1 MQRVIRI
8 ENARSH
14 NLRGIDCE
22 IPLGRLTVI
31 TGPSGSGKTSLA
43 FDTLY
48 AEGQRRYVG
57 SLSAYA
63 RQFLERLP
71 RPEVDHVSNLPP
83 AISIEQ
89 RNGVTNARATV
100 GSATEVLDHLRL
112 LFARIGTTICPD
124 CDEVVDAG
132 GVVATADRIAADW
145 SGQRIHVVAPLRSG
159 RGRAGE
165 VRDALVKEGFTRLLA
180 EDGQILDLN
189 DAAPRQ
195 KPSAERP
202 WWLLID
208 RLALSGGEGE
218 RARLVEA
225 VSQAFVRGGG
235 ELVVRGGG
243 GAQDGARPYREGR
256 ACNRCGRRFPE
267 PSPGLFSFNNA
278 LGACPRCEGFGRIAE
293 IDWTRVVP
301 DPSKSLAGDAIA
313 LFATRS
319 TRGWRKWLLA
329 ACRDA
334 KIDVS
339 RPYRAL
345 SEAERRFVLE
355 GDGDGFEGVR
365 AYFEW
370 LEGRRYKVQA
380 RVQLARHRRYDP
392 CPDCGG
398 TRLSEA
404 ARAVR
409 IERRSLADLGRRTFA
424 ELQDWAEDLAARRVG
439 GEAARRL
446 LELVGARLRTIHAVG
461 LGYVALD
468 RAVRTLSGGEAQRI
482 QLATALAG
490 SLTASLYVLD
500 EPSVGLHAAD
510 LARLLRV
517 LEAVRDQGN
526 TVVVVEHALQLIE
539 AADHVIDLGPGAG
552 RHGGEIVCAGPVEA
566 IRASARS
573 KTAEALAG
581 YAHAA
586 PRRPRALASAPRLG
600 VATGTVNNLKDL
612 RVGIPLG
619 GLVALT
625 GVSGAGKSTLVR
637 EVLVPGLARRD
648 AGLDGSAPAAR
659 IEGAAALDGVVLVD
673 QSPGAR
679 TARSNPATVTKAFDA
694 IRQRFAE
701 TREARARGHR
711 AGYFSFNVAGGR
723 CETCE
728 GAGEVEIDMQF
739 LDDLRVPCDECGGR
753 RYRKEVLD
761 VRIDGRSIVDVLALS
776 IDEACEAF
784 ASDRKIVDRLLPLA
798 RVGLGYLAL
807 GQPLSTLSGG
817 EYQRLR
823 LGQALLEGAGR
834 TLYVFDEP
842 TTGLHPS
849 DTQVL
854 LRCIDEV
861 IEAGA
866 SVLVVEHDLD
876 LIAQADW
883 VIDLGPGGG
892 PEGGRLVA
900 EGPPEA
906 IARCEASLTG
916 RMLARVLAARDGNR
930 TRPDRG
936 EAIHARFEV
945 EAEHQPRKP
954 RRDQA

>member
-14 NLRGIDCE
+14 NLQGIDCE
-22 IPLGRLTVI
+22 IPLGQLTVI

-48 AEGQRRYVG
+48 AEGQRRYVS

-71 RPEVDHVSNLPP
+71 RPEVDHISNLPP
-83 AISIEQ
+83 AIAIEQ

-100 GSATEVLDHLRL
+100 GSATEVLDPLRL
-112 LFARIGTTICPD
+112 LFARIGITICPA

-132 GVVATADRIAADW
+132 GIVATAERIAAEL
-145 SGQRIHVVAPLRSG
+145 SGQRVQILAPLRSG
-159 RGRAGE
+159 KGRAGE
-165 VRDALVKEGFTRLLA
+165 VRDGLVKEGFARLLSD
-180 EDGQILDLN
+180 EGEVIDLLERT
-189 DAAPRQ
+189 PRQ
-195 KPSAERP
+195 KPSRERP

-208 RLALSGGEGE
+208 RLELRGSEGE

-235 ELVVRGGG
+235 ELVVHTAGHPL
-243 GAQDGARPYREGR
+243 DEARTYREGR
-256 ACNRCGRRFPE
+256 TCNRCARRFPE

-278 LGACPRCEGFGRIAE
+278 LGACPACEGFGRIAE
-293 IDWTRVVP
+293 IDWERVVP
-301 DPSKSLAGDAIA
+301 DPSKSLAADAVA
-313 LFATRS
+313 LFATRT
-319 TRGWRKWLLA
+319 TRGWKKWLLG
-329 ACRDA
+329 ACREAGLDVA
-334 KIDVS
+334 KPFLELT
-339 RPYRAL
+339 R
-345 SEAERRFVLE
+345 EQRRLVFE
-355 GDGDGFEGVR
+355 GDGARFEGVR
-365 AYFEW
+365 AYFDW

-380 RVQLARHRRYDP
+380 RVQLARHRLYVP

-409 IERRSLADLGRRTFA
+409 IEGRSLADLGGRTLA
-424 ELQDWAEDLAARRVG
+424 ELLDWVDDLAAREVG
-439 GEAARRL
+439 GLAARRL
-446 LELVGARLRTIHAVG
+446 LELVGSRLRTIHAVG
-461 LGYVALD
+461 LGYVSLD
-468 RAVRTLSGGEAQRI
+468 RTVRTLSGGEAQRI

-517 LEAVRDQGN
+517 LEAIRDQGN
-526 TVVVVEHALQLIE
+526 TVVVVEHALALIE

-552 RHGGEIVCAGPVEA
+552 RLGGRIVAAGSVSA
-566 IRASARS
+566 IRATADS
-573 KTAEALAG
+573 KTGRALLGPSAWNLR
-581 YAHAA
+581 
-586 PRRPRALASAPRLG
+586 PRRDLSQTPRLRL
-600 VATGTVNNLKDL
+600 ATGSINNLRELVVELPL
-612 RVGIPLG
+612 R

-637 EVLVPGLARRD
+637 EVLVPGLARRG
-648 AGLDGSAPAAR
+648 AGLEVKRAGT
-659 IEGAAALDGVVLVD
+659 ILTGAEHLDSIVLVD

-679 TARSNPATVTKAFDA
+679 SGRSNPATVTKAFDA
-694 IRQRFAE
+694 IRQRFSE
-701 TREARARGHR
+701 TREARARGYR
-711 AGYFSFNVAGGR
+711 PGYFSFNVAGGR
-723 CETCE
+723 CEACE
-728 GAGEVEIDMQF
+728 GTGQVRIDMQF
-739 LDDLRVPCDECGGR
+739 LDDLCVPCDECAGK
-753 RYRKEVLD
+753 RYRKELLD
-761 VRIDGRSIVDVLALS
+761 VRLDGRSIVDVLALG
-776 IDEACEAF
+776 IDEACEVF
-784 ASDRKIVDRLLPLA
+784 AADAKIAPRLRPLA
-798 RVGLGYLAL
+798 RVGLGYLSL

-849 DTQVL
+849 DTQIL

-861 IEAGA
+861 IDAGA
-866 SVLVVEHDLD
+866 SVLVVEHDLEV
-876 LIAQADW
+876 IAQADW
-883 VIDLGPGGG
+883 LIDLGPGGG

-900 EGPPEA
+900 EGTPEVV
-906 IARCEASLTG
+906 ARCSESLTG
-916 RMLARVLAARDGNR
+916 QSLRRLLPER
-930 TRPDRG
+930 RG
-936 EAIHARFEV
+936 
-945 EAEHQPRKP
+945 
-954 RRDQA
+954 

>member
-1 MQRVIRI
+1 MQRVVRI

-14 NLRGIDCE
+14 NLKGVDCE
-22 IPLGRLTVI
+22 IPLGQLTVI
-31 TGPSGSGKTSLA
+31 TGPSGSGKTTLA

-71 RPEVDHVSNLPP
+71 RPEVDSISNLPP
-83 AISIEQ
+83 AIAIEQ
-89 RNGVTNARATV
+89 RGGATNARATV
-100 GSATEVLDHLRL
+100 GSATEVLDPLRM
-112 LFARIGTTICPD
+112 LFARVGITVCPT
-124 CDEVVDAG
+124 CDEIVDAG
-132 GVVATADRIAADW
+132 GIVATAERIAAEAA
-145 SGQRIHVVAPLRSG
+145 GERIQILAPLRAG
-159 RGRAGE
+159 KGRAAE
-165 VRDALVKEGFTRLLA
+165 VRDALVKEGFARLLSEA
-180 EDGQILDLN
+180 GEVVDLLETT
-189 DAAPRQ
+189 PRQ

-202 WWLLID
+202 WWILID
-208 RLALSGGEGE
+208 RLALRGADDE
-218 RARLVEA
+218 RGRLIEA

-235 ELVVRGGG
+235 ELVVRVA
-243 GAQDGARPYREGR
+243 GAAQEQARSYREGR
-256 ACNRCGRRFPE
+256 ACNRCARRFPE

-278 LGACPRCEGFGRIAE
+278 LGACPACEGFGRVAE
-293 IDWTRVVP
+293 IDWDRVVP
-301 DPSKSLAGDAIA
+301 DPSKSLSDDAIA
-313 LFATRS
+313 LFSTRT
-319 TRGWRKWLLA
+319 TRGWKKWLLDGCRA
-329 ACRDA
+329 AG
-334 KIDVS
+334 IDVGKPFAS
-339 RPYRAL
+339 LA
-345 SEAERRFVLE
+345 ETERRFVLE
-355 GDGDGFEGVR
+355 GGGRFEGVK

-380 RVQLARHRRYDP
+380 RVQLARNRRYVP
-392 CPDCGG
+392 CPGCEG

-409 IERRSLADLGRRTFA
+409 IEGRSLADLGRMTLA
-424 ELQDWAEDLAARRVG
+424 ELLAWIEDLEQRGVL

-446 LELVGARLRTIHAVG
+446 LELVGGRLRTIHAVG
-461 LGYVALD
+461 LGYVSLD
-468 RAVRTLSGGEAQRI
+468 RPVRTLSGGEAQRI

-517 LEAVRDQGN
+517 LEAIRDQGN
-526 TVVVVEHALQLIE
+526 TVVVVEHALALIE

-552 RHGGEIVCAGPVEA
+552 RLGGEIVAAGTVA
-566 IRASARS
+566 ALRAHPASR
-573 KTAEALAG
+573 TG
-581 YAHAA
+581 
-586 PRRPRALASAPRLG
+586 RALVGADRSALRRRRDLSATPRLRL
-600 VATGTVNNLKDL
+600 ATGRIHNLRDL
-612 RVGIPLG
+612 VVELPLR

-637 EVLVPGLARRD
+637 EILVPGLARR
-648 AGLDGSAPAAR
+648 AGPASAVAEADGKGRRGILAGASQLDS
-659 IEGAAALDGVVLVD
+659 IVLVD

-679 TARSNPATVTKAFDA
+679 TGRSNPATVTKAFDA
-694 IRQRFAE
+694 IRQRFAQ
-701 TREARARGHR
+701 TREARARGLA
-711 AGYFSFNVAGGR
+711 AGFFSFNVAGGR

-728 GAGEVEIDMQF
+728 GTGEIAIDMQF
-739 LDDLRVPCDECGGR
+739 LDDLRVPCEDCSGR

-761 VRIDGRSIVDVLALS
+761 IRLDGRSIVDVLALG
-776 IDEACEAF
+776 IDEACEVF
-784 ASDRKIVDRLLPLA
+784 AEDVKIASRLRPLA
-798 RVGLGYLAL
+798 RVGLGYLSL

-861 IEAGA
+861 IEGGA

-876 LIAQADW
+876 VIAQADW
-883 VIDLGPGGG
+883 VVDLGPGGG

-900 EGPPEA
+900 EGTPET

-916 RMLARVLAARDGNR
+916 RALRAALE
-930 TRPDRG
+930 RG
-936 EAIHARFEV
+936 RSG
-945 EAEHQPRKP
+945 
-954 RRDQA
+954 

>member
-14 NLRGIDCE
+14 NLQGVDCE

-48 AEGQRRYVG
+48 AEGQRRYVS

-71 RPEVDHVSNLPP
+71 RPEVDHISNLPP
-83 AISIEQ
+83 AIAIEQ

-100 GSATEVLDHLRL
+100 GSATEVLDPLRL
-112 LFARIGTTICPD
+112 LFARIGITICPA

-132 GVVATADRIAADW
+132 GIVATAERIAAE
-145 SGQRIHVVAPLRSG
+145 GAGERVQILAPLRSG
-159 RGRAGE
+159 KGRAAE
-165 VRDALVKEGFTRLLA
+165 VRDALVKEGFARLLS
-180 EDGQILDLN
+180 EEGEVLDLL
-189 DAAPRQ
+189 DQVPRQ
-195 KPSAERP
+195 KPSRERP
-202 WWLLID
+202 WWLLVD
-208 RLALSGGEGE
+208 RLELRGSEGE

-225 VSQAFVRGGG
+225 VSQAFVRGAG
-235 ELVVRGGG
+235 ELVVRVAGDPLANG
-243 GAQDGARPYREGR
+243 RSYREGR
-256 ACNRCGRRFPE
+256 TCNRCARRFPE

-278 LGACPRCEGFGRIAE
+278 LGACPGCEGFGRIGE
-293 IDWTRVVP
+293 IDWDRVVP
-301 DPSKSLAGDAIA
+301 DPAKSLADDAIA
-313 LFATRS
+313 LFATRT
-319 TRGWRKWLLA
+319 TRGWKKWLLG
-329 ACRDA
+329 ACREAGLDIA
-334 KIDVS
+334 KPFID
-339 RPYRAL
+339 L
-345 SEAERRFVLE
+345 TAEQRRLVFE
-355 GDGDGFEGVR
+355 GDGKRFEGVR
-365 AYFEW
+365 AYFDW

-380 RVQLARHRRYDP
+380 RVQLARHRLYVA
-392 CPDCGG
+392 CPECRG

-409 IERRSLADLGRRTFA
+409 VEGQSLAELGVLTLT
-424 ELQDWAEDLAARRVG
+424 ELLDWIEDLTAREVG
-439 GEAARRL
+439 GQGARRL
-446 LELVGARLRTIHAVG
+446 LELVRARLRTIHAVG
-461 LGYVALD
+461 LGYVSLD
-468 RAVRTLSGGEAQRI
+468 RTIRTLSGGEAQRI

-510 LARLLRV
+510 LMRLLRV
-517 LEAVRDQGN
+517 LEAIRDQGN
-526 TVVVVEHALQLIE
+526 TVVVVEHALALIE

-552 RHGGEIVCAGPVEA
+552 RRGGRVVAAGSVAA
-566 IRASARS
+566 IRAVADS
-573 KTAEALAG
+573 KTG
-581 YAHAA
+581 
-586 PRRPRALASAPRLG
+586 RALLGPAASTPRTRRDLAHVPRLRLASG
-600 VATGTVNNLKDL
+600 RIHNLHELSLELPL
-612 RVGIPLG
+612 R

-637 EVLVPGLARRD
+637 EVLVPGLARR
-648 AGLDGSAPAAR
+648 GTGLRPGPSRTILDGAQH
-659 IEGAAALDGVVLVD
+659 LDSIVLVD

-679 TARSNPATVTKAFDA
+679 SGRSNPATLSKAFDA

-701 TREARARGHR
+701 TREARARGYR

-723 CETCE
+723 CEACE
-728 GAGEVEIDMQF
+728 GSGEVRIDMQF
-739 LDDLRVPCDECGGR
+739 LDDLCVPCEECGGKR
-753 RYRKEVLD
+753 FRKEVLD
-761 VRIDGRSIVDVLALS
+761 IRLDGRSIVDVLALG
-776 IDEACEAF
+776 IDEACEVF
-784 ASDRKIVDRLLPLA
+784 AGDAKIAPRLRPLA
-798 RVGLGYLAL
+798 RVGLGYLSL

-861 IEAGA
+861 IDAGA
-866 SVLVVEHDLD
+866 SVLVVEHDLEV
-876 LIAQADW
+876 IAQADW

-900 EGPPEA
+900 EGTPQQVRDSDEPFVHQFIHGENDGPVRFHYGAPPY
-906 IARCEASLTG
+906 
-916 RMLARVLAARDGNR
+916 RDDLGL
-930 TRPDRG
+930 G
-936 EAIHARFEV
+936 G
-945 EAEHQPRKP
+945 
-954 RRDQA
+954 

>member
-14 NLRGIDCE
+14 NLKGIDCE

-48 AEGQRRYVG
+48 AEGQRRYVS

-71 RPEVDHVSNLPP
+71 RPEVDSISNLPP
-83 AISIEQ
+83 AIAIEQ

-100 GSATEVLDHLRL
+100 GSATEVLDPLRL
-112 LFARIGTTICPD
+112 LFARIGITICPT

-132 GVVATADRIAADW
+132 GVVATAERIAAECA
-145 SGQRIHVVAPLRSG
+145 GLRVQILAPLRAG
-159 RGRAGE
+159 KGRAGE
-165 VRDALVKEGFTRLLA
+165 IRDALVKEGFARLLSEA
-180 EDGQILDLN
+180 GEVVDLLE
-189 DAAPRQ
+189 AAPRL
-195 KPSAERP
+195 KPSAEKP

-208 RLALSGGEGE
+208 RLELRGGEGE
-218 RARLVEA
+218 RARLIEA
-225 VSQAFVRGGG
+225 VSLAFVRGGG
-235 ELVVRGGG
+235 ELVVRVA
-243 GAQDGARPYREGR
+243 GAPLEQARPYREGR
-256 ACNRCGRRFPE
+256 TCNRCARRFPE

-278 LGACPRCEGFGRIAE
+278 LGACPSCEGFGRIAE
-293 IDWTRVVP
+293 IDWERVVP
-301 DPSKSLAGDAIA
+301 DPSKSLAEDAIA
-313 LFATRS
+313 LFGTRT
-319 TRGWRKWLLA
+319 TRGWKKWLLA
-329 ACRDA
+329 ACREA
-334 KIDVS
+334 GIDVGKPFAS
-339 RPYRAL
+339 FDAD
-345 SEAERRFVLE
+345 ARRFVLE
-355 GDGDGFEGVR
+355 GDGRFEGVR
-365 AYFEW
+365 AYFDW

-380 RVQLARHRRYDP
+380 RVQLARNRIYVP
-392 CPDCGG
+392 CRDCAG

-404 ARAVR
+404 ARSVR
-409 IERRSLADLGRRTFA
+409 IEGRSLADLGSSTLA
-424 ELQDWAEDLAARRVG
+424 ELLAWVEDLAARAVG

-446 LELVGARLRTIHAVG
+446 LELVCGRLRTIHAVG
-461 LGYVALD
+461 LGYVSLD
-468 RAVRTLSGGEAQRI
+468 RTIRTLSGGEAQRI

-517 LEAVRDQGN
+517 LEAIRDQGN
-526 TVVVVEHALQLIE
+526 TVVVVEHALALIE
-539 AADHVIDLGPGAG
+539 AADQVIDLGPGAG
-552 RHGGEIVCAGPVEA
+552 RLGGRIVAAGSVEA
-566 IRASARS
+566 IRANPASR
-573 KTAEALAG
+573 TG
-581 YAHAA
+581 
-586 PRRPRALASAPRLG
+586 RALVGADPSTLRRRRDLTGSPRLRL
-600 VATGTVNNLKDL
+600 ATGQIHNLKDL
-612 RVGIPLG
+612 EVELPLK

-637 EVLVPGLARRD
+637 EILVPGLSRPHTD
-648 AGLDGSAPAAR
+648 ASAAR
-659 IEGAAALDGVVLVD
+659 GRGILAGAQHLDSIVLVD

-679 TARSNPATVTKAFDA
+679 SGRSNPATVTKAFDA

-701 TREARARGHR
+701 TREARARGYR

-723 CETCE
+723 CEVCE
-728 GAGEVEIDMQF
+728 GTGEIEIDMQF
-739 LDDLRVPCDECGGR
+739 LDDLRVPCEECSGR
-753 RYRKEVLD
+753 RYRKDVLD
-761 VRIDGRSIVDVLALS
+761 IRLDGRSIVDVLALG
-776 IDEACEAF
+776 IDEACEVF
-784 ASDRKIVDRLLPLA
+784 AADAKIAPRLRPLA
-798 RVGLGYLAL
+798 RVGLGYLSL

-823 LGQALLEGAGR
+823 LGQALLEGSGR

-866 SVLVVEHDLD
+866 SVLVVEHDLEV
-876 LIAQADW
+876 IAQADW

-900 EGPPEA
+900 EGTPEA
-906 IARCEASLTG
+906 IARCDASLTG
-916 RMLARVLAARDGNR
+916 RALREMLSR
-930 TRPDRG
+930 RG
-936 EAIHARFEV
+936 G
-945 EAEHQPRKP
+945 
-954 RRDQA
+954 

>member
-1 MQRVIRI
+1 MQRVVRI

-14 NLRGIDCE
+14 NLKGVDCE
-22 IPLGRLTVI
+22 IPLGRMTVI
-31 TGPSGSGKTSLA
+31 TGPSGSGKTTLA

-71 RPEVDHVSNLPP
+71 RPEVESSSKLPP
-83 AISIEQ
+83 AIAIEQ
-89 RNGVTNARATV
+89 RSGVTSARATV
-100 GSATEVLDHLRL
+100 GSATEVLDPLRM
-112 LFARIGTTICPD
+112 LFARVGITVCPT

-132 GVVATADRIAADW
+132 GIVATAERIAGEAA
-145 SGQRIHVVAPLRSG
+145 GERVQILAPLRG
-159 RGRAGE
+159 GQGRAGE
-165 VRDALVKEGFTRLLA
+165 IRDALVKEGFARLLSEA
-180 EDGQILDLN
+180 GEIVDLLETT
-189 DAAPRQ
+189 PRR
-195 KPSAERP
+195 KPSTEQP
-202 WWLLID
+202 WWILID
-208 RLALSGGEGE
+208 RLELRGSEGE
-218 RARLVEA
+218 RGRLIEA
-225 VSQAFVRGGG
+225 VSQAFVRGAG
-235 ELVVRGGG
+235 ELVVRVAGR
-243 GAQDGARPYREGR
+243 ALADARVYREGR
-256 ACNRCGRRFPE
+256 TCNRCARRFPE

-278 LGACPRCEGFGRIAE
+278 LGACPACEGFGRVAE
-293 IDWTRVVP
+293 IDWERVVP
-301 DPSKSLAGDAIA
+301 DPSKSLADDAIV
-313 LFATRS
+313 LFATRT
-319 TRGWRKWLLA
+319 TRGWKKWLLDG
-329 ACRDA
+329 CRSA
-334 KIDVS
+334 GIDVGKPFAS
-339 RPYRAL
+339 L
-345 SEAERRFVLE
+345 SESERRFVLE
-355 GDGDGFEGVR
+355 GDARFEGVK

-380 RVQLARHRRYDP
+380 RVQLARNRRYVP
-392 CPDCGG
+392 CPECGG

-409 IERRSLADLGRRTFA
+409 VEGRSLADLASLTLA
-424 ELQDWAEDLAARRVG
+424 ELLVWIEDLEVRGVL

-446 LELVGARLRTIHAVG
+446 LELVAGRLQTIHAVG
-461 LGYVALD
+461 LGYVSLD
-468 RAVRTLSGGEAQRI
+468 RTVRTLSGGEAQRI

-517 LEAVRDQGN
+517 LEAIRDQGN
-526 TVVVVEHALQLIE
+526 TVVVVEHALALIE

-552 RHGGEIVCAGPVEA
+552 RLGGQIVAAGTVEA
-566 IRASARS
+566 LRANPDSR
-573 KTAEALAG
+573 TG
-581 YAHAA
+581 
-586 PRRPRALASAPRLG
+586 RALVGAGRSVPRGRRDLSTTPRLRLASG
-600 VATGTVNNLKDL
+600 RIHNLRDL
-612 RVGIPLG
+612 VVELPLR

-637 EVLVPGLARRD
+637 EILVPGLTRR
-648 AGLDGSAPAAR
+648 AGAPGAGRQGILA
-659 IEGAAALDGVVLVD
+659 GAAQLDSIVLVD

-679 TARSNPATVTKAFDA
+679 SGRSNPATVTKAFDL

-701 TREARARGHR
+701 SREARARGHR

-728 GAGEVEIDMQF
+728 GTGEIAIDMQF
-739 LDDLRVPCDECGGR
+739 LDDLRVPCEDCAGR

-761 VRIDGRSIVDVLALS
+761 IRIDGRSIVDVLALG
-776 IDEACEAF
+776 IDEACEVF
-784 ASDRKIVDRLLPLA
+784 ASDAKIVSRLRPLA
-798 RVGLGYLAL
+798 QVGLGYLAL

-861 IEAGA
+861 IEGGA

-876 LIAQADW
+876 VIAQADW

-900 EGPPEA
+900 EGTPEE
-906 IARCEASLTG
+906 IAGCEASLTG
-916 RMLARVLAARDGNR
+916 RALRVFLERACPAR
-930 TRPDRG
+930 
-936 EAIHARFEV
+936 
-945 EAEHQPRKP
+945 
-954 RRDQA
+954 